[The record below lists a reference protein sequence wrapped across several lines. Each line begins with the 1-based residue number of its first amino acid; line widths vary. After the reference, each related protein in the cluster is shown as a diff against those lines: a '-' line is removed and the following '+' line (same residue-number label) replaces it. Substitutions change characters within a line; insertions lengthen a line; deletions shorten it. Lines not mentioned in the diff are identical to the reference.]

1 MPRYGRTFDSRFV
14 CWQYFNGC
22 LSHRRREKH
31 AAQGGVKIG
40 PWDPS
45 TKIFET
51 VSANDLIPMNEPT
64 AEGREGFQVY
74 AVKLM
79 LPKDMAALDPA
90 TRRELMICDLFL
102 TEKLTISE
110 IVGVLDGE
118 DQKSVILTLI
128 KRRVL
133 QDRRKQQRL

>member
-1 MPRYGRTFDSRFV
+1 
-14 CWQYFNGC
+14 
-22 LSHRRREKH
+22 
-31 AAQGGVKIG
+31 
-40 PWDPS
+40 
-45 TKIFET
+45 
-51 VSANDLIPMNEPT
+51 LIPIDEPT
-64 AEGREGFQVY
+64 TEKREGFNVY

-118 DQKSVILTLI
+118 DQKSVIWTLI
-128 KRRVL
+128 KRGVL
-133 QDRRKQQRL
+133 KDRREQQKPCTIDRRVRR

>member
-1 MPRYGRTFDSRFV
+1 MQGVGKLTK
-14 CWQYFNGC
+14 
-22 LSHRRREKH
+22 HKERRKPSP
-31 AAQGGVKIG
+31 AQCANHDWARQ
-40 PWDPS
+40 PP
-45 TKIFET
+45 
-51 VSANDLIPMNEPT
+51 NDLIPIDEPT
-64 AEGREGFQVY
+64 TEKREGFNVY

-128 KRRVL
+128 KRGVL
-133 QDRRKQQRL
+133 KDRREQQKPCTIDRRVRR